1 MPNVDNRQPRSDVNN
16 SGTDDT
22 KSSTTGPRKRN
33 TEGSYKKYGKAH
45 YEKNKADY
53 VARAAEARKK
63 GREQWQLYKST
74 LCCQK
79 CGENHPATFDF
90 HHVVRHPDNVKIH
103 RLLGSGMF
111 KKALKE
117 AQEKCVVL
125 CANCHRKLHWEE
137 DQQKNAPSEDGA

>member
-1 MPNVDNRQPRSDVNN
+1 MPVLDGRQPRPNADDS
-16 SGTDDT
+16 STDDR
-22 KSSTTGPRKRN
+22 KSSAARPRKRN
-33 TEGSYKKYGKAH
+33 LEGYYKKYGKAH
-45 YEKNKADY
+45 YEKNKAAY

-74 LCCQK
+74 LSCIV
-79 CGENHPATFDF
+79 CGEDHPATFDF
-90 HHVVRHPDNVKIH
+90 HHVVRHPDNIKIH

-117 AQEKCVVL
+117 AQEKCIVL